1 MRSNFRF
8 SLLISLH
15 IFFHSRIIRLKFS
28 SAFFIFM
35 RKNYYFD
42 NKRTRWISLT
52 FFKKLILYC
61 TTMSNVNRVRM
72 RKFYISLTYFFSAFS
87 FADSEDNMGR
97 EKTIFIPL
105 YHIYLFTNIQTFI
118 CGFASQMTTL
128 NFEASW
134 DLSTCGD

>member
-1 MRSNFRF
+1 MGVWVFIVNEWDQSFD
-8 SLLISLH
+8 
-15 IFFHSRIIRLKFS
+15 
-28 SAFFIFM
+28 SAFSYLCISFFILELSDWNFLPLFLFLCE
-35 RKNYYFD
+35 KKYYFD
-42 NKRTRWISLT
+42 NKRTRWISLI

-105 YHIYLFTNIQTFI
+105 YHIYLLTNIQTFI
-118 CGFASQMTTL
+118 CSFASQMTT
-128 NFEASW
+128 
-134 DLSTCGD
+134 

>member
-1 MRSNFRF
+1 MRSIFRF

-28 SAFFIFM
+28 SAFFNFYAK
-35 RKNYYFD
+35 KNYFD

-52 FFKKLILYC
+52 FFKKLILYS
-61 TTMSNVNRVRM
+61 TTMSNVNGVRM

-105 YHIYLFTNIQTFI
+105 YHIYTLTNIQTFI
-118 CGFASQMTTL
+118 CSFASEMTT
-128 NFEASW
+128 
-134 DLSTCGD
+134 

>member
-1 MRSNFRF
+1 
-8 SLLISLH
+8 
-15 IFFHSRIIRLKFS
+15 
-28 SAFFIFM
+28 
-35 RKNYYFD
+35 
-42 NKRTRWISLT
+42 
-52 FFKKLILYC
+52 
-61 TTMSNVNRVRM
+61 MSNVNRVRM

-128 NFEASW
+128 NFEAS
-134 DLSTCGD
+134 